1 MAGETITSPM
11 SGAWKFINTGLGAAG
26 TALGATALGSKTSE
40 DKVREIFRQEMGGHH
55 FGRGAYD
62 FAQCGDNT
70 LVNRYELSQAQ
81 RIAELESER
90 ATDAKLLSLYQQTVA
105 ENKAIRAEIA
115 EVVAANSKDHE
126 TIYKEL
132 VANRERELIHNGKVD
147 KDLALLQQA
156 NFYQGQLNDCR
167 YVTAKKVVAKD
178 DICPSVMPE
187 FNSWTAPTTTAA
199 A

>member
-1 MAGETITSPM
+1 MAEEMKSQSTGTM
-11 SGAWKFINTGLGAAG
+11 AWNAFNSLAGVAGLAS
-26 TALGATALGSKTSE
+26 ALGIGIPALVKANNAE
-40 DKVREIFRQEMGGHH
+40 DKNSG
-55 FGRGAYD
+55 
-62 FAQCGDNT
+62 CSDNT
-70 LVNRYELSQAQ
+70 YVTRYEVAQAQ
-81 RIAELESER
+81 RIAELESEKS
-90 ATDAKLLSLYQQTVA
+90 TDAKLLSLYQQSVA
-105 ENKAIRAEIA
+105 ENKAIREEIA

-156 NFYQGQLNDCR
+156 NFYQGRLNDCR

-187 FNSWTAPTTTAA
+187 FNSWTAPTAATTEA
-199 A
+199 